1 MLSTPV
7 FSNATSSDIQHA
19 IRQTPFLNLEWHFSP
34 MKGIGTRLAEL
45 DQKNA
50 AVPLGLNFETF
61 KQHRISQR
69 SIFAKAVMAALAK
82 DSKSQN
88 DLNEFA
94 DLDLFAEFVVG
105 LDPTDTVLT
114 HLRSF
119 YEKLSEVVNH
129 SLTSPTEEYKLGHAM
144 LPLLLDP
151 GLKWR
156 DQVKADHEIAGA
168 ILESIESVI
177 HTNSSLLRSGVFS
190 DSLLEIQNC
199 FIYCYLMLASNFDLG
214 IQSTV
219 VSEHLLMFRLVSSA
233 GWAAVDTRTRM
244 QYATLVLYLTLAFY
258 PADRRFQSK
267 LGFSNNTLADLR
279 NVFRDAAGIGP
290 DVPFTTHQW
299 VFRWFAEKLDA
310 EVFSIRGFR
319 GNPNNLAVLSEGE
332 QNAIVQLSMRFGS
345 YRYPVTT
352 DRLATFLLQ
361 FQTTERIRG
370 ALRMLTH
377 SRFFPLW
384 ELGASMENLL
394 GAELADGSRSQ
405 LVVAPLG
412 DQTGSTAIIK
422 YMASHSSLGNKL
434 QFATDLNTALL
445 QTDAGDELYFVDDCL
460 LSGTQT
466 LNILGD
472 LMGTRK
478 HAAHHTVHC
487 NPLSPAERK
496 AFLARRLVFAYC
508 VVTEIGENRFLAEV
522 AKTGINPENVRISYG
537 VMDHSKS
544 KAFEPLGPVGWSST
558 AERNAIKEFSQEVG
572 YDILR
577 MKSREKEWTDA
588 RRRESALGYSDFQRL
603 LIFPYNVPKTTV
615 TLLWETG
622 DDQRPWTPLFLG
634 FD

>member
-1 MLSTPV
+1 
-7 FSNATSSDIQHA
+7 
-19 IRQTPFLNLEWHFSP
+19 
-34 MKGIGTRLAEL
+34 
-45 DQKNA
+45 
-50 AVPLGLNFETF
+50 
-61 KQHRISQR
+61 
-69 SIFAKAVMAALAK
+69 
-82 DSKSQN
+82 
-88 DLNEFA
+88 
-94 DLDLFAEFVVG
+94 
-105 LDPTDTVLT
+105 
-114 HLRSF
+114 
-119 YEKLSEVVNH
+119 
-129 SLTSPTEEYKLGHAM
+129 
-144 LPLLLDP
+144 
-151 GLKWR
+151 
-156 DQVKADHEIAGA
+156 
-168 ILESIESVI
+168 
-177 HTNSSLLRSGVFS
+177 
-190 DSLLEIQNC
+190 
-199 FIYCYLMLASNFDLG
+199 
-214 IQSTV
+214 
-219 VSEHLLMFRLVSSA
+219 
-233 GWAAVDTRTRM
+233 
-244 QYATLVLYLTLAFY
+244 
-258 PADRRFQSK
+258 
-267 LGFSNNTLADLR
+267 
-279 NVFRDAAGIGP
+279 
-290 DVPFTTHQW
+290 
-299 VFRWFAEKLDA
+299 
-310 EVFSIRGFR
+310 
-319 GNPNNLAVLSEGE
+319 
-332 QNAIVQLSMRFGS
+332 MRFGS

-370 ALRMLTH
+370 ALRMLAH

-422 YMASHSSLGNKL
+422 YMASHSSLGDKL

-496 AFLARRLVFAYC
+496 AFLARKLVFAYC

-522 AKTGINPENVRISYG
+522 AKTGINPESVRLTYG

-577 MKSREKEWTDA
+577 KKSREKEWTDA